1 MYSLTPRQKNILLIL
16 SNQAE
21 VLTGKSLCD
30 QLNISLRTLQTEI
43 REINETADKKIVLST
58 NRGYQLDRDSFSVL
72 DIFQDFRQEGN
83 DQEALLK
90 KLILEDSSYQI
101 DELADSLYMS
111 VSTLNRRLN
120 LVQKRLKRSNLSL
133 EKKNG
138 QISIAG
144 SEMDKRTLIRDL
156 IYEEINPIFL
166 NIESCSSYFEGLNVV
181 SIRDII
187 LKTIERYNCYV
198 EECYATNLIINI
210 LIALSRMQKAYS
222 LDAFSAKLPESS
234 TEYHIAKD
242 ICSQFA
248 SHCSIDFQEADIQYI
263 GVLIMGQIKPDQLVK
278 HIGQFDR
285 AISEDF
291 EKEINIILQKT
302 FRYYMLNINYDHFLY
317 NFILHVDALIRRA
330 KNHQY
335 VSSYITENVKS
346 NCPFIYDV
354 AVYIAKEI
362 EDRFQIR
369 VIDEEIGFISIHIG
383 FAIENSTASTDKV
396 RVLLLCNQYHRIAAN
411 LIEKLKENY
420 SETIEITNVVTSL
433 SQRSLESDADL
444 ILSTVP
450 LPGIGKKVV
459 TISPFYTMQDRYK
472 IDEAIQE
479 CLRAISSKKGQSLL
493 LSYFHKDLFFRNLEF
508 SNKEEV
514 IRFLGKKVEKFGLAQ
529 PGFTESVLKRE
540 AMSSTCFF
548 DTFAIPHAIELEAK
562 RTMFCVLVNENGIH
576 WDNHVIQCVFMI
588 AINKA
593 DRKSFM
599 KIYNGII
606 QILCDKDKVNQL
618 VKCKNPIE
626 FIEWFQ

>member
-1 MYSLTPRQKNILLIL
+1 MYSLSPRQKNILLIL
-16 SNQAE
+16 SNQPE
-21 VLTGKSLCD
+21 ILTGKSLCG
-30 QLNISLRTLQTEI
+30 QLNISLRTLQAEVKA
-43 REINETADKKIVLST
+43 INEIMDRKIILST
-58 NRGYQLDRDSFSVL
+58 NRGYQFDRDSLSAM
-72 DIFQDFRQEGN
+72 DEQDFQQENN

-90 KLILEDSSYQI
+90 KLILENPSYQI

-111 VSTLNRRLN
+111 LSTLNRRLN
-120 LVQKRLKRSNLSL
+120 LVQKRLERSNLHL

-138 QISIAG
+138 QVSITG
-144 SEMDKRTLIRDL
+144 SEMDKRKLIRDL
-156 IYEEINPIFL
+156 IYEETNPIFL
-166 NIESCSSYFEGLNVV
+166 NIESCSSFFEGLNVI

-198 EECYATNLIINI
+198 EECYSTNLIINI

-222 LDAFSAKLPESS
+222 LDAFSAKLPENSK
-234 TEYHIAKD
+234 EYRIAKD
-242 ICSQFA
+242 ICRQFA
-248 SHCSIDFQEADIQYI
+248 SHCSIDFQETDIQYI

-278 HIGQFDR
+278 HIGQFDET
-285 AISEDF
+285 ISRDF
-291 EKEINIILQKT
+291 EEEINRILQKT

-317 NFILHVDALIRRA
+317 NFVLHVDALIRRA

-362 EDRFQIR
+362 EERFQIR

-396 RVLLLCNQYHRIAAN
+396 RVLLLCNQYHRIAAA
-411 LIEKLKENY
+411 LLEKLKENY
-420 SETIEITNVVTSL
+420 SDVIEITNVITSP
-433 SQRSLESDADL
+433 SQRSLEGDADL

-450 LPGIGKKVV
+450 LLGIGKRAV
-459 TISPFYTMQDRYK
+459 TISPFYTTQDRYK

-479 CLRAISSKKGQSLL
+479 CSRAIAQKKGQNLL
-493 LSYFHKDLFFRNLEF
+493 PSYFRKELFFRDLEF
-508 SNKEEV
+508 SDKEEV
-514 IRFLGKKVEKFGLAQ
+514 IRFLGKKTEAFGLTR

-548 DTFAIPHAIELEAK
+548 DTFAIPHALELEAK
-562 RTMFCVLVNENGIH
+562 KTMFCVLINENGIP
-576 WDNHVIQCVFMI
+576 WDNHVIKCVFMI

-606 QILCDKDKVNQL
+606 QILCDKEKVNHL
-618 VKCKNPIE
+618 VKCKNPME